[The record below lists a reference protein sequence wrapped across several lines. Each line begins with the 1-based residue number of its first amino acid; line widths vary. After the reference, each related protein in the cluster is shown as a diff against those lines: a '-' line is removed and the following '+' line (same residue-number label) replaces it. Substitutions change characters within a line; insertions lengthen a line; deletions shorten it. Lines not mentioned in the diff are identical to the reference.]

1 MMELRSKALA
11 NRIVITSII
20 LVGLGLVGPGAVWGE
35 QAVKVHKDMV
45 KVYPP
50 DEQGKVVVVGGAGA
64 ITSNNPV
71 KVDLIHLGR
80 NEKVPMEINTNG
92 SFRAEI
98 AAVSG
103 EKIRVLARNKEGR
116 SYGTFTVPPK
126 LKSAAGEPKQLQPLI
141 EKIEA
146 VSEVKISPVWRP
158 AGTADKLKNDEME
171 LAVII
176 TVVDTKTGE
185 IAAVRRIAGV
195 SKAKQDQKEAWGK
208 VVDNIMEKCAR
219 VVEAELQ
226 RQEAGDKE
234 VKR

>member
-11 NRIVITSII
+11 NRIVITGII

-45 KVYPP
+45 KASPP

-80 NEKVPMEINTNG
+80 NEKVPMEINMNG

-98 AAVSG
+98 AADTG

-126 LKSAAGEPKQLQPLI
+126 LKSVAGELQ
-141 EKIEA
+141 KVEA
-146 VSEVKISPVWRP
+146 KSEVKVSPVWRP

-176 TVVDTKTGE
+176 TVVNTKTGE